1 MSSVGPI
8 LSEDEAFA
16 PHVPPIT
23 LELTSSCNLICP
35 YCANPTLKRG
45 YGDMDDAMLDR
56 LIGECADNG
65 YQVMAVH
72 GIGEPLLRK
81 DLDAILARMSAAG
94 VWRGWISTNGVLLTP
109 ARTGRLVASGLTGTY
124 VSLDTLDAELY
135 RRTRGGKLAKVIDNL
150 KATAQAFPQL
160 AIVVGLMRHK
170 EQALGEAALD
180 LFYDLFAAYPNIHHH
195 AYENMR
201 FPQAAEDWRR
211 VDPATG
217 ERFAFDTC
225 DQWSHHFT
233 IAIDGRVSICCVDQE
248 VDHPIGDVRTAPIRE
263 IWLSQKAQ
271 AAFRS
276 ILLGLD
282 DCPSVC
288 TSCVL
293 KPSGRRLAD
302 VDPLLAAPYRE
313 VERAAQE
320 RLAAGRDAEAL
331 ALLKQLKGRNPW
343 DAALTARIAALEAP
357 EPGLWELAAQARRAR
372 ASA

>member
-1 MSSVGPI
+1 VTNAGRV
-8 LSEDEAFA
+8 LAEDEAFA

-45 YGDMDDAMLDR
+45 YGDMDDALLDR
-56 LIGECADNG
+56 LIGECAENG

-81 DLDAILARMSAAG
+81 DLDAILGRMSRAG
-94 VWRGWISTNGVLLTP
+94 IWRGWISTNGVLLTP
-109 ARTGRLVASGLTGTY
+109 VRTHRLIDAGLTGAY
-124 VSLDTLDAELY
+124 VSLDTLDADLY
-135 RRTRGGKLAKVIDNL
+135 RRTRGGKLAKVVENL
-150 KATAQAFPQL
+150 KATAEAFPKL

-170 EQALGEAALD
+170 EQGLGADALD
-180 LFYDLFAAYPNIHHH
+180 LFYDLFGAYPNIHHH

-248 VDHPIGDVRTAPIRE
+248 VEHEIGDVRTTPIRD
-263 IWLSQKAQ
+263 IWLSEKAQ
-271 AAFRS
+271 WAFRS
-276 ILLGLD
+276 ILLGLE

-293 KPSGRRLAD
+293 KPSKRRLAD
-302 VDPLLAAPYRE
+302 LDPLLAAPYRE
-313 VERAAQE
+313 VERAAQDC
-320 RLAAGRDAEAL
+320 LDAGCNAEAL

-343 DAALTARIAALEAP
+343 DAALTAQIAALESP
-357 EPGLWELAAQARRAR
+357 EPGLWELAAVERARRVPA
-372 ASA
+372 